1 MKTHPFSEGSLHTSV
16 VWIYSHYRHMSLT
29 LSSFD
34 ISRVVPVYEVIR
46 IRSLMKAEKAKV
58 CRNKRKRPLVDEA
71 LISL

>member
-1 MKTHPFSEGSLHTSV
+1 MKTHPFSEGSSRTSV

-29 LSSFD
+29 LSTFD
-34 ISRVVPVYEVIR
+34 ISRIVPVYEDIF

-58 CRNKRKRPLVDEA
+58 CRNKRKRPLAYKA